1 MGVGLPAESRD
12 SQFQNAPQQ
21 TIFKQGVIS
30 RHGEGKRSEEGKA
43 CRVPN
48 PAELGCRVKP
58 YS

>member
-30 RHGEGKRSEEGKA
+30 RHGERKRGEGKHVGFPIQQSLVV
-43 CRVPN
+43 R
-48 PAELGCRVKP
+48 
-58 YS
+58 